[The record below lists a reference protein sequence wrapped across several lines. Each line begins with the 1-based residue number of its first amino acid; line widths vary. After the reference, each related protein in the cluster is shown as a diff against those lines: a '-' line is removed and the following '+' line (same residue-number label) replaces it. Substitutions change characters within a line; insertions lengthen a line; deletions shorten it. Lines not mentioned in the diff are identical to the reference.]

1 MKKVLIIGGGLA
13 GLSAG
18 VALAEAGYKVHLLER
33 RAFLGGRAY
42 SFIDQISGEVIDN
55 GQHLMMGCY
64 RETFKF
70 FAKLNTL
77 EQLRFQKQSRVDF
90 LDEQNGQTTLLCP
103 SWPAPLHLLAGL
115 FRLKGISFA
124 DKIRALLIGSALQT
138 KNGKLASKFGKL
150 TVDEWLDSCNQS
162 SLMKERFWYPF
173 AIATLNEDPKV
184 APATLLIKVLQQ
196 AFAGTKEDSTMVTA
210 KVGLSE
216 LYTEQAKNFIESHSG
231 QVTLRANVTKF
242 DITNN
247 SCQGVVLKDNNVL
260 NADFYISAVPYFA
273 LQELLPTDLLKEST
287 YFKQWQSLSSAPIV
301 SVYLWF
307 DRKIT
312 DLGFAGMLGTHLQ
325 WMFNK
330 DILFAR
336 SKTEEQL
343 LTFVISAAHEYSK
356 LTKEKLV
363 EIAIA
368 DVKRLLP
375 KASNAKVVRSLV
387 VKEYHATFSASV
399 LTEANRPSTITP
411 INNFFLAGDWTNTGL
426 PATIEG
432 AVLSGHRC
440 AEHIIGSNNS

>member
-42 SFIDQISGEVIDN
+42 SFIDQTSGEVIDN

-64 RETFKF
+64 QETFKF
-70 FAKLNTL
+70 FAKLKTL
-77 EQLRFQKQSRVDF
+77 DRLQFQKQSRVDF

-138 KNGKLASKFGKL
+138 KNGKLESKFGNL
-150 TVDEWLDSCNQS
+150 TVDQWLDSCNQS

-231 QVTLRANVTKF
+231 QVTLRANVTSL
-242 DITNN
+242 DITGDK
-247 SCQGVVLKDNNVL
+247 CQGIVLKDNTIL
-260 NADFYISAVPYFA
+260 NADVYISAVPYFA
-273 LQELLPTDLLKEST
+273 LQEFLPTNLLKENS
-287 YFKQWQSLSSAPIV
+287 YFKKMQSLTSAPIV

-307 DRKIT
+307 DKSIT

-330 DILFAR
+330 DILFSR

-343 LTFVISAAHEYSK
+343 LTFVISAAHKYAK

-368 DVKRLLP
+368 DVRRLLP

-387 VKEYHATFSASV
+387 VKEHHATFSASV
-399 LTEANRPSTITP
+399 LTEANRPNAVTP
-411 INNFFLAGDWTNTGL
+411 INNLFLAGDWTNTGL

-440 AEHIIGSNNS
+440 AEHIIGSSNN